1 MCHAGFV
8 NARVC
13 YFYLSGDLTT
23 VQKNVKH
30 CYNFTTMEIRM
41 AAELIVSV
49 ISIIGSL
56 ALGVRWMVKH
66 YLSELRPNSGSSI
79 KDQVNRLEQ
88 KVEIIYDIILSNS
101 KKPSKP
107 KK

>member
-1 MCHAGFV
+1 MFHAGFV
-8 NARVC
+8 NVKVC

-101 KKPSKP
+101 EKPSKR

>member
-1 MCHAGFV
+1 MCHAEIV
-8 NARVC
+8 NVKVC
-13 YFYLSGDLTT
+13 YFYLSGDRTT
-23 VQKNVKH
+23 VQKNVKR

-88 KVEIIYDIILSNS
+88 KVEIIYDILLSNS
-101 KKPSKP
+101 EKPSKR

>member
-8 NARVC
+8 NVKVC

>member
-1 MCHAGFV
+1 MFHAEVV
-8 NARVC
+8 NVKVC

-23 VQKNVKH
+23 VQKNVKL
-30 CYNFTTMEIRM
+30 CYNFTTMNIRM

-49 ISIIGSL
+49 LSIIGSL

-101 KKPSKP
+101 EKPSKR

>member
-8 NARVC
+8 NVKVC
-13 YFYLSGDLTT
+13 HFYLSGDLTT

-88 KVEIIYDIILSNS
+88 KVEIIYDILLSNS
-101 KKPSKP
+101 EKPSKR

>member
-88 KVEIIYDIILSNS
+88 KVEIIYDILLSNS

>member
-1 MCHAGFV
+1 MCHAEIV
-8 NARVC
+8 NDKVC

-23 VQKNVKH
+23 VQKNVKL
-30 CYNFTTMEIRM
+30 CYNFTTMDLTM
-41 AAELIVSV
+41 AAEVIVS
-49 ISIIGSL
+49 ILSIIGSL
-56 ALGVRWMVKH
+56 ALGVRWLVKH

-88 KVEIIYDIILSNS
+88 KVEIIYDILLSNS
-101 KKPSKP
+101 EKPSKR

>member
-1 MCHAGFV
+1 M
-8 NARVC
+8 
-13 YFYLSGDLTT
+13 DL
-23 VQKNVKH
+23 K
-30 CYNFTTMEIRM
+30 M
-41 AAELIVSV
+41 AAEVIVS
-49 ISIIGSL
+49 ILSIIGSI
-56 ALGVRWMVKH
+56 ALGVRWLVKH
-66 YLSELRPNSGSSI
+66 YLSELRPNSGSSM